1 MTAIAPKDR
10 EAVLKKVSRLVE
22 EKHFNP
28 SLNGANWLE
37 LVKSRRARILEADTV
52 EKLESEIQDLLTELK
67 TSHTGIF
74 HQSLRKIPARFAINA
89 TFQRSSLNGSTRWMV
104 QDVHEGGAAHAIS
117 LHPGDILLELD
128 GKEIVPPDSP
138 VFRVGQSVAVTVQR
152 LTGERVSL
160 RLEVPTPK
168 SKKRPINQPRPV
180 SWSKL
185 PDSIGLLKITMFP
198 GAIGIDLAHDID
210 RAIAELGACSRLI
223 VDLRGNTG
231 GGIGGLRLMSYLTPD
246 KRPVG
251 YSLTKK
257 RAAKGYRREELTRF
271 GKIPSRKIAL
281 LGLLLRY
288 AFIDKSIAVVTEG
301 LGPQLF
307 HGRVVLLVNQHS
319 ASAAEMVAAFAREN
333 QLATIVGTKT
343 PGRLLSGGTFKVG
356 HGFVLGLPVA
366 AYLTWEGNLLEG
378 KGIEPDHLVE
388 LSYEE
393 LRGGHDTQMEK
404 AIEVAR
410 HL

>member
-1 MTAIAPKDR
+1 MTTIALKDR
-10 EAVLKKVSRLVE
+10 EAVLNKVSRLVE

-28 SLNGANWLE
+28 SLNGANWPE
-37 LVKSRRARILEADTV
+37 LVASRKTRILESDTI
-52 EKLESEIQDLLTELK
+52 EKLESEIQDLLSELK

-74 HQSLRKIPARFAINA
+74 HRSLRKVPARFAINA
-89 TFQRSSLNGSTRWMV
+89 TFQRSSMNGTTRWMV
-104 QDVHEGGAAHAIS
+104 QDVHEGGAAHAID
-117 LHPGDILLELD
+117 LQPGDILLELD
-128 GKEIVPPDSP
+128 GKEIVPPDQP
-138 VFRVGQSVAVTVQR
+138 VFRVGQSAAVTVER
-152 LTGERVSL
+152 LNGERVSL

-185 PDSIGLLKITMFP
+185 PDDIGLLRITMFP

-210 RAIAELGACSRLI
+210 RAIANLRGCNRLI
-223 VDLRGNTG
+223 IDVRGNTG

-257 RAAKGYRREELTRF
+257 RAAKGYRREELARF
-271 GKIPSRKIAL
+271 GRIPSRKIAL
-281 LGLLLRY
+281 IGLLLRY

-301 LGPQLF
+301 LGSQVF

-319 ASAAEMVAAFAREN
+319 ASAAEMIAAFAREN
-333 QLATIVGTKT
+333 RLATIVGTKT
-343 PGRLLSGGTFKVG
+343 PGRLLSGGTFNAG

-378 KGIEPDHLVE
+378 KGIEPDHVVE
-388 LSYEE
+388 LSYEA
-393 LRGGHDTQMEK
+393 LREGRDTQMEK
-404 AIEVAR
+404 AIQIVR
-410 HL
+410 QL